1 MNIDI
6 RTISRGP
13 RDFDYTLGLDWWGH
27 EGGDGQILGLAR
39 PLNVH
44 ISISKAGTKYMV
56 DGRLAGRLII
66 RCDRCLEPY
75 QRDIDAG
82 FSFFLAIALSLS
94 GQNEIE
100 LLEDDMSV
108 ELVTDSEIR
117 LDDIVRE
124 QIYLSLPMQ
133 CLCSED
139 CSGLC
144 PLCGTNLNIKKCECQ
159 REKGHP
165 GFSKLKKVKIQGE

>member
-13 RDFDYTLGLDWWGH
+13 RDFHYTLEPSWWGH
-27 EGGDGQILGLAR
+27 EAGDDQILGLAG

-44 ISISKAGTKYMV
+44 ISVSKVGAKYLV
-56 DGRLAGRLII
+56 DGRLVGRVMI

-75 QRDIDAG
+75 QHDIDEA
-82 FSFFLAIALSLS
+82 FSFFLTVTPSLN
-94 GQNEIE
+94 GQDEIE
-100 LLEDDMSV
+100 LLEDDMSI

-124 QIYLSLPMQ
+124 QIYLSLPMK
-133 CLCSED
+133 CLCRED

-144 PLCGTNLNIKKCECQ
+144 PLCGTNLNMQKCECL
-159 REKGHP
+159 RETGHP
-165 GFSKLKKVKIQGE
+165 GFSKLKKVKP